1 MIPHAKIV
9 RAAEAEK
16 QPLGSLSFRQ
26 HFTGDADG
34 LPVLTGIQISLPGY
48 RTKLH
53 SHPYPEYLFVLEG
66 EMEAWL
72 QGEEA
77 TPCRLGPGDMIVLPA
92 NVPHVFRNAGTTE
105 LRHLGIHTSPTRIV
119 NNVA

>member
-1 MIPHAKIV
+1 MSQTAKII
-9 RAAEAEK
+9 RAAQAEK
-16 QPLGSLSFRQ
+16 HPLGPLSARQ

-34 LPVLTGIQISLPGY
+34 LPVLTGIQISQPGY
-48 RTKLH
+48 QTKLH
-53 SHPYPEYLFVLEG
+53 AHTYPEYLFVLEG

-77 TPCRLGPGDMIVLPA
+77 SPVRLGPGDMIVLPA
-92 NVPHVFRNAGTTE
+92 DVPHVFRNPGTTV

-119 NNVA
+119 RNVE

>member
-1 MIPHAKIV
+1 MSQTAKIV
-9 RAAEAEK
+9 RGADAEK
-16 QPLGSLSFRQ
+16 TPLGPLSFRQ
-26 HFTGDADG
+26 HFTGDDD

-48 RTKLH
+48 QTKLH

-72 QGEEA
+72 QGDEA
-77 TPCRLGPGDMIVLPA
+77 TPSRLGPGDMIVLPA
-92 NVPHVFRNAGTTE
+92 NVAHVFRNPGTTV

-119 NNVA
+119 KNVE